1 MRVRRITSEA
11 GRGAIVSSDIS
22 WFCMAIDLLYTEK
35 YELKQLTQKQNDN
48 KE

>member
-1 MRVRRITSEA
+1 
-11 GRGAIVSSDIS
+11 
-22 WFCMAIDLLYTEK
+22 MAIDLLYTEK